1 MSFSDSRKKLTLAF
15 KGAVTIG
22 LIGIL
27 LYIVD
32 WDQAAE
38 LVNHGLAKIIIVVPA
53 LLLVGLAVAAWRWR
67 IILTNVGVSI
77 LYRQTYLGYLLGSF
91 YNVFLPGVI
100 GGDMVRVA
108 YCKIWTQCGLGIA
121 TTSVLL
127 ERVFGVLALMIIACL
142 TYMCFPR
149 TLSALLAVEGT
160 SIVLVLAGGG
170 MLLVVITLIGR
181 QIWIGW
187 LLQKDKIASN
197 PFVPSVLRTLNAL
210 DLRILGTIVVLSALY
225 QMVWIF
231 TTFYISRAI
240 GLFVPI
246 HVFFSILPLVY
257 LVTVLPVSLGGVGV
271 REGAFVLLLAQFG
284 VMASDAVTLSFLE
297 YLSRIAIAGLS
308 GVMHLFVGLPGK
320 KTLLRI
326 AR

>member
-1 MSFSDSRKKLTLAF
+1 MRTSHSRRKLTLLF

-32 WDQAAE
+32 WDRAAE
-38 LVNHGLAKIIIVVPA
+38 LVNRGLTKIIIVAPV
-53 LLLVGLAVAAWRWR
+53 LFLVGLAVAAWRWR

-77 LYRQTYLGYLLGSF
+77 SYRQTYMGYLFGAF

-100 GGDMVRVA
+100 GGDVVRVT
-108 YCKIWTQCGLGIA
+108 YCKLWAQCPLGTA
-121 TTSVLL
+121 TATVLL
-127 ERVFGVLALMIIACL
+127 ERVFGVLALMLIACF
-142 TYMCFPR
+142 TYMCFPP
-149 TLSALLAVEGT
+149 TLSALLTVEGT
-160 SIVLVLAGGG
+160 SFVLLLAGCG
-170 MLLVVITLIGR
+170 MLLIFITLIGR
-181 QIWIGW
+181 HVWIGW
-187 LLQKDKIASN
+187 LLKKDKIASN
-197 PFVPSVLRTLNAL
+197 QFIPSVLRTLNVL
-210 DLRILGTIVVLSALY
+210 DLRTLGTSVVLSALY
-225 QMVWIF
+225 QTVWIF

-257 LVTVLPVSLGGVGV
+257 LVTVLPVSLGGLGV
-271 REGAFVLLLAQFG
+271 REGTFVLLLAQFG

-297 YLSRIAIAGLS
+297 YLSRIVIAGFGGLVYFFS
-308 GVMHLFVGLPGK
+308 GLPGK
-320 KTLLRI
+320 KALLRS

>member
-1 MSFSDSRKKLTLAF
+1 M
-15 KGAVTIG
+15 TIG
-22 LIGIL
+22 LIGYL
-27 LYIVD
+27 FHVLD
-32 WDQAAE
+32 WDRAAE
-38 LVNHGLAKIIIVVPA
+38 LVNHGLAKIIIVAPV
-53 LLLVGLAVAAWRWR
+53 LFLVGLAVAAWRWR

-100 GGDMVRVA
+100 GGDVVRVA
-108 YCKIWTQCGLGIA
+108 YCKMSTQSGLGIA
-121 TTSVLL
+121 TASVLL
-127 ERVFGVLALMIIACL
+127 ERVFGVLALMIIACV

-149 TLSALLAVEGT
+149 TLSALLAVAGT
-160 SIVLVLAGGG
+160 SFVFILAGCG

-187 LLQKDKIASN
+187 LLQKDKIVSN
-197 PFVPSVLRTLNAL
+197 PFVPSVLKALNAL
-210 DLRILGTIVVLSALY
+210 DLRTLGTIVVLSALY
-225 QMVWIF
+225 QTVWIF

-240 GLFVPI
+240 GLSVPI

-284 VMASDAVTLSFLE
+284 VMPSDAVTLSFLE
-297 YLSRIAIAGLS
+297 YLSRIVIAGFG
-308 GVMHLFVGLPGK
+308 GVMHLFAGLPGK
-320 KTLLRI
+320 KTLLRT